1 MLNTAVI
8 TGEIE
13 ERKLPSGASEIISKD
28 HPDLPDEA
36 VDAVIE
42 RTRELMAS

>member
-1 MLNTAVI
+1 MLSTI
-8 TGEIE
+8 LISGEIE
-13 ERKLPSGASEIISKD
+13 ERKLPSGATEIISKD

-36 VDAVIE
+36 VTGVIE